1 MPTYEYTCKNCQHYL
16 ETNQSI
22 HDAPLVDCPN
32 CHEASLER
40 LISMT
45 RFHLKGKGWYRDE
58 ISNAA
63 SSSPST
69 QKATTS
75 ESTTTS

>member
-1 MPTYEYTCKNCQHYL
+1 MPTYEYTCKACQHYL
-16 ETNQSI
+16 ETSQSI

-32 CHEASLER
+32 CHEATLER

-58 ISNAA
+58 INTPVP
-63 SSSPST
+63 SSSSS
-69 QKATTS
+69 S
-75 ESTTTS
+75 ESTTAS

>member
-16 ETNQSI
+16 EINQSI
-22 HDAPLVDCPN
+22 HDANLVDCPT
-32 CHEASLER
+32 CHGKTLEK

-58 ISNAA
+58 INT
-63 SSSPST
+63 SSHA
-69 QKATTS
+69 K
-75 ESTTTS
+75 TTTSSDSTTAS